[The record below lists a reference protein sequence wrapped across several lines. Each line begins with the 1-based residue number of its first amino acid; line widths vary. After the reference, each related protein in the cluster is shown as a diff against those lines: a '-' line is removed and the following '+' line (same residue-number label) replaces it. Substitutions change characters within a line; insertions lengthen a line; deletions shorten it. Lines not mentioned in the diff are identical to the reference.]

1 MIFLLRCNYKQ
12 WFLNYVNK
20 YGDEPEIR
28 LKRDHSLRVA
38 NNMLVLFTDLSL
50 PQDYISLADFIGLYH
65 DIGRFEQWKTYHTF
79 YDSVSVDHADY
90 SADNLLSGGILNKIG
105 VNKSYYDLI
114 YKVIKYHNKLDIPD
128 KLKIK
133 EENMFINTPDLLQ
146 TLTNK
151 ELDKYNYD
159 SLISL
164 YALSIRDIDKI
175 DILFQ
180 YILSNYF
187 IKTDYLPV
195 TDKVACDF
203 FDNKSIDKNIRKN
216 LNDTVV
222 LRLSFINDINLTKSL
237 ELIKNSQ
244 ILDEIYTLYP
254 DKNNL
259 IDFFKYAKSRLNWLI
274 DANKNYQYV
283 LKK

>member
-1 MIFLLRCNYKQ
+1 MLRCNYKQ

-20 YGDEPEIR
+20 YGDEPEII

-38 NNMLVLFTDLSL
+38 NNMSVLFTDLSL
-50 PQDYISLADFIGLYH
+50 PQDYIFLADFIGLYH

-105 VNKSYYDLI
+105 FNKSYYDLI

-195 TDKVACDF
+195 TDKVSCDF

>member
-1 MIFLLRCNYKQ
+1 
-12 WFLNYVNK
+12 
-20 YGDEPEIR
+20 
-28 LKRDHSLRVA
+28 
-38 NNMLVLFTDLSL
+38 
-50 PQDYISLADFIGLYH
+50 
-65 DIGRFEQWKTYHTF
+65 
-79 YDSVSVDHADY
+79 
-90 SADNLLSGGILNKIG
+90 
-105 VNKSYYDLI
+105 
-114 YKVIKYHNKLDIPD
+114 
-128 KLKIK
+128 
-133 EENMFINTPDLLQ
+133 MFINTPDLLQ